1 MLDEQLLV
9 AVRTAQSTVWV
20 DGKMGAILGCRV
32 VECVSTLNETQP
44 KLRL

>member
-1 MLDEQLLV
+1 MLDEQVL
-9 AVRTAQSTVWV
+9 AAMRTAQSTVWV
-20 DGKMGAILGCRV
+20 DGEDGRDIRV